1 VFNNIASATNTI
13 VSKNIEAPIQ
23 KGIDWTTDKLNNNI
37 ITDTGFD
44 FIESLNAP
52 IQLNFNDEDEN
63 LTDYLVVRN
72 KLKAGLMQM
81 EQSTLEDKAKNNEI
95 NNILAIVNNT
105 SEIKTATKEI
115 SDVEN
120 IAKKIIQKSQI
131 ENKEVQEKIKNYDNF
146 IEDIK
151 DNTISLVSQ
160 NEVSTKLTTPL
171 FTIDNTSKH
180 ILQSQEDPMQSYLK
194 LNQKMVDGYLSA
206 INND

>member
-81 EQSTLEDKAKNNEI
+81 EQSTLEDKAKNNDI